1 AAKPE
6 LAVAPGQCLLLRGFG
21 FSENPSIALALGSS
35 WPPAVPESE
44 SVISGPSFI
53 TDCGVTLPDLRCPE
67 RLAGTRL
74 LDVTGLA
81 PRAATGAAGATDRAE
96 ARNFAPI
103 SGTLSAAIATP
114 MITTFSTLLVTISQF
129 LPADTG
135 LFERNAGS
143 KLT

>member
-44 SVISGPSFI
+44 SVMSGPSFI

-74 LDVTGLA
+74 LDVRGLA
-81 PRAATGAAGATDRAE
+81 LAAPTSPPPPPNPAH
-96 ARNFAPI
+96 APN
-103 SGTLSAAIATP
+103 SP
-114 MITTFSTLLVTISQF
+114 
-129 LPADTG
+129 
-135 LFERNAGS
+135 
-143 KLT
+143 